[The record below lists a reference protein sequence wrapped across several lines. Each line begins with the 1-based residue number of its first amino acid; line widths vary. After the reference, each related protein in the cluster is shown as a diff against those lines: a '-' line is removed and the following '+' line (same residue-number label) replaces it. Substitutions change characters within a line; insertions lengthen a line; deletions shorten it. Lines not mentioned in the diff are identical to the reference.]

1 MDVSLQKK
9 RWRPEIAPPTE
20 EIVTEGQKQLKT
32 LLDKQLQKDVTIQQ
46 QLAQKRTF
54 TSASAHCPA
63 VNSLSGLT
71 SLDHFQEVDK
81 LDTYTEELKK
91 CGLTEEEIQIK
102 MMADDSHK
110 SQKKRNFGINPLILD
125 EKLKKIE
132 EKIEKKMFE
141 LNQRDKIHG
150 QKTLTRHEMELER
163 SLLRDCTSDDNRKV
177 IQALTTVQ
185 DPRETTLPKDPMNH
199 LPEILEKITRKP
211 ERHKGR
217 KNKPNDLT
225 DNSDV
230 HCQVDKA
237 KYEFK
242 DSSGSVLEDKQTE
255 VEFEEE
261 FGEIATCE
269 PRPLTPVPEVS
280 MEDIQ
285 KNKLTTEEI
294 KMLPKFGNYHPGDPS
309 KVLYLKNLSGKVHQ
323 QDLESLFKKFQKE
336 GSDALNYRVMK
347 GKMKG
352 QAFITFPDIDTA
364 SYAME
369 CVNGYNLKGKPIIIQ
384 FGRNSPSSQSAT

>member
-20 EIVTEGQKQLKT
+20 EIITEGQKQLKT

-71 SLDHFQEVDK
+71 SLDQFQEVDK
-81 LDTYTEELKK
+81 LDSYTEELKK

-102 MMADDSHK
+102 LMAEDPHK
-110 SQKKRNFGINPLILD
+110 PQKKRNFGINPLILN

-132 EKIEKKMFE
+132 EKIEKKMLE
-141 LNQRDKIHG
+141 LNQKDKIHG

-163 SLLRDCTSDDNRKV
+163 SLLRECNSDDSKKV
-177 IQALTTVQ
+177 IQALTTVK
-185 DPRETTLPKDPMNH
+185 DPRKTTQPKDPMNH
-199 LPEILEKITRKP
+199 LPEILENIIRKP
-211 ERHKGR
+211 EGYKGR
-217 KNKPNDLT
+217 KNKPKDLT
-225 DNSDV
+225 SNSDV
-230 HCQVDKA
+230 QSGVDEA
-237 KYEFK
+237 KNKLK
-242 DSSGSVLEDKQTE
+242 DSSSSVLEEKQTE
-255 VEFEEE
+255 EEFEEE
-261 FGEIATCE
+261 FGEMATCA

-294 KMLPKFGNYHPGDPS
+294 QMLPRFGNYNPGNPS
-309 KVLYLKNLSGKVHQ
+309 NVLYLKNLSGKVHQ
-323 QDLESLFKKFQKE
+323 LDLESLFKKFQTE
-336 GSDALNYRVMK
+336 GSGALTYRVMK

-352 QAFITFPDIDTA
+352 QAFITFPDIATA
-364 SYAME
+364 SHAME
-369 CVNGYNLKGKPIIIQ
+369 CVNGYNLKGKPVIIQ
-384 FGRNSPSSQSAT
+384 FGRNSSSNQSTM